1 MSTLMNKRIIL
12 GVSGSIAAYKSPDIV
27 RRLQDLGAEVRV
39 ILTSGGRE
47 FVSERSLQTVSKNK
61 VHDNLWDSEAE
72 LSMGHIELAKWT
84 DVVIIAPAS
93 ANTIAKLC
101 HGKADDLL
109 STVILATS
117 ASVMV
122 APSMN
127 QQMYASFSMKDN
139 LKLLQKR
146 GVKIIDPD
154 FGEQACGDVGE
165 GRLAKPTEI
174 ALQASELFQ
183 NNALAGKKVLI
194 TVGGTVEAID
204 PVRFLSNHSS
214 GKMGMALAY
223 ASIQASAETTLIIGS
238 ISVDVENRAK
248 TIFVTS
254 ANEMHEAVMANIHDQ
269 DLFIS
274 CAAVADYRPTKVSP
288 NKIKKTSNQKTIELV
303 ANKDILSDVCQLKN
317 KPICIGFA
325 AETENYINNA
335 NQKLKNKNC
344 DAIILNDVSNREI
357 GLKSDDNEVYFI
369 TRDGSDKI
377 SKNSKQIVAE
387 KIVKKITEE
396 FF

>member
-1 MSTLMNKRIIL
+1 MNKRIIL

-139 LKLLQKR
+139 LQLLQKR
-146 GVKIIDPD
+146 GVKIIYPD

-223 ASIQASAETTLIIGS
+223 ATIQAGAETTLVIGS
-238 ISVDVENRAK
+238 ISVDVEKRSKN
-248 TIFVTS
+248 IFVTS
-254 ANEMHEAVMANIHDQ
+254 ANEMHEAVIANIHDQ

-274 CAAVADYRPTKVSP
+274 CAAVADYRPTKVNP

-303 ANKDILSDVCQLKN
+303 ANKDILSDVCQLKD

-325 AETENYINNA
+325 AETENYLNNA

-344 DAIILNDVSNREI
+344 DAIILNDVSNSEI

-369 TRDGSDKI
+369 TGNGSEKI
-377 SKNSKQIVAE
+377 NKNSKQIVAE